1 MSSKAA
7 VVARK
12 SPNATPVGARDASD
26 VVLTK
31 KATKGASGLVQRAL
45 DHSTAVKPKVTAK
58 KVKAPAQGKK
68 KDHIYTAA
76 ELYRAGSMERVAL
89 AREGFPAGQLKATA
103 KRLHISQ
110 ESIYELLNL
119 SSATIARKMKEKQR
133 LNTAQTELLMGLER
147 LIGLVEDIVAAV
159 GNDDAKEFDAGQWVA
174 HWLQQ
179 PMLAL
184 GNKPPSE
191 YMDTIEGQQQVL
203 LLLKQNLNGAYV

>member
-1 MSSKAA
+1 MSYKAA
-7 VVARK
+7 MVARK
-12 SPNATPVGARDASD
+12 STDATPGGASN
-26 VVLTK
+26 VVRKK
-31 KATKGASGLVQRAL
+31 KAAKGTPGLVKRAL
-45 DHSTAVKPKVTAK
+45 EHPTAVKPKVTAK
-58 KVKAPAQGKK
+58 K
-68 KDHIYTAA
+68 KDHIYSAT

-89 AREGFPAGQLKATA
+89 AREGFSAGQLKATA

-110 ESIYELLNL
+110 ESVYELLNL
-119 SSATIARKMKEKQR
+119 SPATIARKMKEKQR

-147 LIGLVEDIVAAV
+147 LIGLVEDIVAAA

-174 HWLQQ
+174 HWLEQ

-191 YMDTIEGQQQVL
+191 YMDTIEGQQQVT